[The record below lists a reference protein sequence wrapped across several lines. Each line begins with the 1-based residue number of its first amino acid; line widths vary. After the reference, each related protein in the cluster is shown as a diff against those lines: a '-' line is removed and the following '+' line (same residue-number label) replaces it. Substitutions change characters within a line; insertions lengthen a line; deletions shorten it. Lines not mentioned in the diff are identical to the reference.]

1 MTSSADPT
9 PRVAARAR
17 TAVLVVFAA
26 NGFLFASWASRV
38 PDVKAALAL
47 TPGRLSLLLLAISVG
62 SVLGLPLAGRLNHRV
77 GPANGVRLGAGV
89 GLPGLVLTG
98 ITVQAHGPFGLAAL
112 GLFLLGLGVGVGDVS
127 QNLEGTVVE
136 RAVGRAIMPWFHAAY
151 SLGTVAG
158 ALVGAAATYLRVP
171 VGVHVTAAAALTLV
185 AIFLGA
191 ARFTP
196 RLDDDRAPEGAD
208 RPVPTRTRSAW
219 REPRTLL
226 IGVMVLAAA
235 FAEGSANDWM
245 AVGFVDGHHV
255 GEALG
260 VVAFCV
266 FLTFMTLGRI
276 LGTRLLDRHGRVP
289 VLRALFALAILGC
302 VLVVFGY
309 TWLAFVGAAVWGVGA
324 SLGFPV
330 GMSAAADDPR
340 RAAARLSTVST
351 IGYLAFLA
359 GPPALG
365 FLGDR
370 FGILRALLVVGAVSV
385 LAILVVPVAR
395 PPAAPLDPP
404 ATGPLGT
411 GAAVGAS
418 ALLPPLTP
426 RDPRVLDPESG
437 RPGEADPA
445 P

>member
-9 PRVAARAR
+9 PGLAGRAR

-89 GLPGLVLTG
+89 GLPGVALTG
-98 ITVQAHGPFGLAAL
+98 ITVQVHGPFGLAAL

-171 VGVHVTAAAALTLV
+171 VGAHVTVAAALALV
-185 AIFLGA
+185 ATYLGA

-196 RLDDDRAPEGAD
+196 RAEGDGDRTPAGVG
-208 RPVPTRTRSAW
+208 RPALTRTRSAW

-276 LGTRLLDRHGRVP
+276 LGTRLLDRRGRVP

-302 VLVVFGY
+302 VLVVFGS

-365 FLGDR
+365 LLGDR
-370 FGILRALLVVGAVSV
+370 FGILHALLVVGAVSV
-385 LAILVVPVAR
+385 LAILIVPVAQ
-395 PPAAPLDPP
+395 PPTL
-404 ATGPLGT
+404 
-411 GAAVGAS
+411 S
-418 ALLPPLTP
+418 AEQLRAQN
-426 RDPRVLDPESG
+426 RDVT
-437 RPGEADPA
+437 AI
-445 P
+445 

>member
-1 MTSSADPT
+1 MTSSTGPT
-9 PRVAARAR
+9 TRPAARAR
-17 TAVLVVFAA
+17 TAVLAVFAA
-26 NGFLFASWASRV
+26 NGFVFASWASRV

-47 TPGRLSLLLLAISVG
+47 TPGRLSLLLLALSVG

-89 GLPGLVLTG
+89 GMPGLVLTG
-98 ITVQAHGPFGLAAL
+98 VTVQVHGPLGLAAL
-112 GLFLLGLGVGVGDVS
+112 GLFLLGLGVGIGDVS

-136 RAVGRAIMPWFHAAY
+136 RAIGRAIMPWFHAAY

-171 VGVHVTAAAALTLV
+171 VGAHVTVAAAITLGTV
-185 AIFLGA
+185 CLGA
-191 ARFTP
+191 AHFTP
-196 RLDDDRAPEGAD
+196 RTAADDGDRAAGGGG
-208 RPVPTRTRSAW
+208 RPTPTGIRSAW

-276 LGTRLLDRHGRVP
+276 VGTRLLDRRGRVR

-302 VLVVFGY
+302 VLVVFGS
-309 TWLAFVGAAVWGVGA
+309 TWLAFIGAAVWGVGA

-365 FLGDR
+365 FLGDQ

-385 LAILVVPVAR
+385 LAILVVPAAQ
-395 PPAAPLDPP
+395 PPAL
-404 ATGPLGT
+404 
-411 GAAVGAS
+411 S
-418 ALLPPLTP
+418 AEQLRAQN
-426 RDPRVLDPESG
+426 RDVT
-437 RPGEADPA
+437 AI
-445 P
+445 